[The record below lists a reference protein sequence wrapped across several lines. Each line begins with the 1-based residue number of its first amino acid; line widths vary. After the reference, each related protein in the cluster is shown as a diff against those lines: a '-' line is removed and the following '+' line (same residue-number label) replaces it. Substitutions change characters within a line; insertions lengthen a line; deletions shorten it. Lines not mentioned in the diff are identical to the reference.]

1 MNWNRKPEKK
11 PDPNTVEVKFS
22 ELPEWDA
29 RSKREG
35 FTIRSVEVLRCGYRL
50 KTEGRKKELAKNSG
64 PGF

>member
-11 PDPNTVEVKFS
+11 PDPDTFEIGFR
-22 ELPEWDA
+22 ELPAWDA

-35 FTIRSVEVLRCGYRL
+35 FTIRSVEVLAGGYRL